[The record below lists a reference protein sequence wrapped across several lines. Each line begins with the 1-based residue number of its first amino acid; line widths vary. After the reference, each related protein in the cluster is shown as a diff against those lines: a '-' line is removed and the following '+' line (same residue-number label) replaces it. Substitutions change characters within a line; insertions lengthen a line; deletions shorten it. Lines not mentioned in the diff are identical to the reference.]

1 MQDSVYIYEAIAVM
15 AVANFLTRVF
25 PFIFF
30 IKHEPPKFV
39 IFVEKSF
46 PPIIM
51 TILIFYT
58 LSGIDFTNAPYGLRE
73 IIAIV
78 FTALLH
84 LKFDN
89 YLVSI
94 FSGTIFY
101 MALVQYF

>member
-1 MQDSVYIYEAIAVM
+1 MTQEQVYLAIAVM
-15 AVANFLTRVF
+15 ALANYLTRVF
-25 PFIFF
+25 PFLFF

-58 LSGIDFTNAPYGLRE
+58 LSGVDFTKAPYGIKE
-73 IIAIV
+73 VVAIL
-78 FTALLH
+78 FTAFLH

-94 FSGTIFY
+94 FSGTAFY
-101 MALVQYF
+101 MALVQLL